1 MKYAK
6 VFNVVLVVTLLLVN
20 NVWGENTP
28 EKSKPQ
34 TNCPVMGGKI
44 NKEVYT
50 DYQGKR
56 VYFCCTG
63 CIPEFKKYPA
73 KYIKKLEDEG
83 VTLEKIPMAGSQ
95 DKSSQKKLQGCDDCG
110 GCS

>member
-6 VFNVVLVVTLLLVN
+6 VFNVVLVVTLLLLST
-20 NVWGENTP
+20 VWGKDTTA
-28 EKSKPQ
+28 KSKPQ
-34 TNCPVMGGKI
+34 KNCPVMGGEI

-56 VYFCCTG
+56 VYFCCPG
-63 CIPEFKKYPA
+63 CISEFKKDPA
-73 KYIKKLEDEG
+73 KHIKKLEDEG
-83 VTLEKIPMAGSQ
+83 ITLEKIPTAGSQ
-95 DKSSQKKLQGCDDCG
+95 GKSIQNKPKGCGDCG